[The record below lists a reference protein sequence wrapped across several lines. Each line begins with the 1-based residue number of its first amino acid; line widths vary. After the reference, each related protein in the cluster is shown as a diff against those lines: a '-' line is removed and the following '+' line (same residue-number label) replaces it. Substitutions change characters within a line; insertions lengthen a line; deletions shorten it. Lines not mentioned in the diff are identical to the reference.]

1 MVIQVSLLRDGSVW
15 LSASMVIIA
24 LVVLLHELL
33 LLIHQPLV
41 VPGKLLT
48 HLDVLLLGHGR
59 VIALYWLLINV
70 RPR

>member
-1 MVIQVSLLRDGSVW
+1 
-15 LSASMVIIA
+15 MVIIA

-33 LLIHQPLV
+33 LLVHQPLV

-59 VIALYWLLINV
+59 VIALYWLLIDV